1 MIHRCLLPLLL
12 VVPAAASGQDQPAD
26 SGETIV
32 VTGTTLEE
40 SERALASCLARKC
53 PPKEDIDATLAHAE
67 NLFVAG
73 EYKEARRVAQRSIDR
88 NGRHARA
95 LPIDVSD
102 LYRAHSRIAAHLGE
116 KDDFVRSTY
125 AARRTLKR
133 GLPEDDVRTLSADFE
148 VAGMYAATHDL
159 DRARQVY
166 REIEEDAAKI
176 GRPDLAGLARVRAAW
191 LSEIG
196 GNRPHARRQLR
207 EIAEGSTPGARIA
220 RLTAMVL
227 LARLDRLEGD
237 TTSSAALVEELA
249 GAGGSRPVLLHA
261 PRIDLGKRPMD
272 EGGSVTRRLPTDN
285 YEDRWVDV
293 GFWVTP
299 DGRVSD
305 VEVLRNS
312 GPTYWAKPVLR
323 SIAGRT
329 YAPLADPD
337 GSYRVERYT
346 YTSLWTTLTGTRMR
360 VRSPD
365 ARVEYLDLTAE
376 PATASSPPASDT
388 RP

>member
-1 MIHRCLLPLLL
+1 MIHRYVLPLLL
-12 VVPAAASGQDQPAD
+12 LAPAAAAAQEQPAHA
-26 SGETIV
+26 GEAII

-40 SERALASCLARKC
+40 SARALRDCLARKC
-53 PPKEDIDATLAHAE
+53 PPKQDIDATLAHAE

-88 NGRHARA
+88 NGRHAKA
-95 LPIDVSD
+95 IPIDVAD
-102 LYRAHSRIAAHLGE
+102 LYRAHSRISAHLGE
-116 KDDFVRSTY
+116 KEDYVRSTY
-125 AARRTLKR
+125 ASRRTLKR
-133 GLPEDDVRTLSADFE
+133 GLPEGDLRTLSADFE

-159 DRARQVY
+159 ARARGVY
-166 REIEEDAAKI
+166 REIEKDAAKL

-196 GNRPHARRQLR
+196 GNRPHARQQLR
-207 EIAEGSTPGARIA
+207 DIAEGSDSEARIA

-237 TTSSAALVEELA
+237 AASSTALVEELR

-285 YEDRWVDV
+285 YDDRWIDV
-293 GFWVTP
+293 GFWITP
-299 DGRVSD
+299 DGRVSE
-305 VEVLRNS
+305 VEVLRKS

-346 YTSLWTTLTGTRMR
+346 YTSLWTTLTGSRMR

-376 PATASSPPASDT
+376 PAQEASSGT